1 MKKLIAACLLALS
14 AQISTAESYLYW
26 QYPGLVSG
34 GGEVSWVDKSN
45 PYYSGAR
52 VGVMDDKTGQ
62 HVTYLNIYNLSKQL
76 ENKAT
81 VVDLSLAKDGLGL
94 TVSALLGNY
103 YKDGYSYYIELVN
116 DSNVFVGRSEDML
129 SYAAAAAYVKTSIA
143 TSDSVTAWM
152 PTSFTTEQIPEPT
165 SGLLVL
171 LGLAA
176 LALKR
181 KA

>member
-26 QYPGLVSG
+26 QYPGIVSG
-34 GGEVSWVDKSN
+34 SFDGVTWVDGSN
-45 PYYSGAR
+45 PDYAKAR
-52 VGVMDDKTGQ
+52 VGVMSDATGKN
-62 HVTYLNIYNLSKQL
+62 VAYLNLYNLSKQS
-76 ENKAT
+76 EGSS
-81 VVDLSLAKDGLGL
+81 VDLSLAKDGLGL
-94 TVSALLGNY
+94 TVSAALGNY
-103 YKDGYSYYIELVN
+103 YENGYSYYIELVN
-116 DSNVFVGRSEDML
+116 DSNVFVGRSEDTL
-129 SYAAAAAYVKTSIA
+129 SYAAAAAYVNSSIT
-143 TSDSVTAWM
+143 TSDDVTAWV

-171 LGLAA
+171 LGLAG

>member
-103 YKDGYSYYIELVN
+103 YKNGYSYYIELVN
-116 DSNVFVGRSEDML
+116 DSNVFVGRSEDTL
-129 SYAAAAAYVKTSIA
+129 SYAAAAAYVKSSIA

-171 LGLAA
+171 IGLAG

-181 KA
+181 KQ